1 MLKSQSLLGYTNS
14 FSNDYEKNDKII
26 FLMTKKMKKL
36 YIALFAVTT
45 EYLKN
50 LKGHKNICSLYYLQ

>member
-14 FSNDYEKNDKII
+14 FSNDYEKNDQII
-26 FLMTKKMKKL
+26 FLMTNKMKKL
-36 YIALFAVTT
+36 YIALFAVTI

>member
-1 MLKSQSLLGYTNS
+1 MLKSQSLFDYTNS

-36 YIALFAVTT
+36 YIALFAVTI

>member
-14 FSNDYEKNDKII
+14 FCNDYEKNDKII

-36 YIALFAVTT
+36 YIALFAVTI

>member
-36 YIALFAVTT
+36 YTALFAVTI

>member
-36 YIALFAVTT
+36 YIALFAVTI

-50 LKGHKNICSLYYLQ
+50 LKGHKNNCSLYYLQ